1 MADKQNPSSRSSGNK
16 KAPVRRNDVIRC
28 ENCGEDY
35 AITYKRCPFCD
46 ERPGR
51 AGGIVTGG
59 RRVAN
64 TRGGGYGR
72 PVNPIQVAGL
82 IISLIVIIAALVI
95 VFRFL
100 GGPLLSGKG
109 SSSSEGSSV
118 STSQG
123 SAGQSGS
130 SGTSQSGSQ
139 SGAQSGAS
147 SGDASSSGQGSTS
160 AGQTGDSSSGTQ
172 SGDVEV
178 ESITLSRSEY
188 TLPYNESYALTATV
202 TPSGVKEAV
211 VWTSSNPD
219 VLTVD
224 SEGNT
229 QNVNTGSSLERVTV
243 TATCGGMKAECVVYC
258 RAQNAGSGSTESG
271 NSGTSGGST
280 GTVTSG
286 SKGTIVNAGGGLNIR
301 SGPGTSYDKVASAQ
315 NGAEVTIL
323 GEENGWYKIK
333 YNNTDTG
340 YVSKD
345 YVSVK

>member
-1 MADKQNPSSRSSGNK
+1 MADKQNSSPRDSGAK
-16 KAPVRRNDVIRC
+16 KAPPRRNDVIRC

-51 AGGIVTGG
+51 AGGIVSGG

-64 TRGGGYGR
+64 TRGGGYGG
-72 PVNPIQVAGL
+72 PINPIQVAGL

-95 VFRFL
+95 VVRFI

-109 SSSSEGSSV
+109 STSSGESSV

-123 SAGQSGS
+123 S
-130 SGTSQSGSQ
+130 TSQSGSQ
-139 SGAQSGAS
+139 SGSGSQPS
-147 SGDASSSGQGSTS
+147 SSSSGQSGSTS
-160 AGQTGDSSSGTQ
+160 Q
-172 SGDVEV
+172 SGGVEV
-178 ESITLSRSEY
+178 ESITLNGTDY
-188 TLPYNESYALTATV
+188 TLQYNETFTFVATV
-202 TPSGVKEAV
+202 TPEGVEDSV
-211 VWTSSNPD
+211 VWTSSNPE
-219 VLTVD
+219 VLTID
-224 SEGNT
+224 EKGNVK
-229 QNVNTGSSLERVTV
+229 NVNTGGNVERVTV
-243 TATCGGMKAECVVYC
+243 TATCGGMQAECVVYC
-258 RAQNAGSGSTESG
+258 RAQNPGSGSGDSG
-271 NSGTSGGST
+271 SGTSGGNTGTSGST

-286 SKGTIVNAGGGLNIR
+286 SKGTIVNASGGLNIR

-345 YVSVK
+345 YVSVS

>member
-1 MADKQNPSSRSSGNK
+1 MADKQNSSPRDSGAK
-16 KAPVRRNDVIRC
+16 KAPPRRNDVIRC

-51 AGGIVTGG
+51 AGGIVSGG

-64 TRGGGYGR
+64 TRGGGYGG
-72 PVNPIQVAGL
+72 PINPIQVAGL
-82 IISLIVIIAALVI
+82 IISLIVIVAALVI
-95 VFRFL
+95 VVRFI

-109 SSSSEGSSV
+109 SASSGQSSV
-118 STSQG
+118 STSQ
-123 SAGQSGS
+123 
-130 SGTSQSGSQ
+130 SGTSQSDASQSSSPSGSGSQ
-139 SGAQSGAS
+139 AGT
-147 SGDASSSGQGSTS
+147 SSSGQSGSAS
-160 AGQTGDSSSGTQ
+160 Q
-172 SGDVEV
+172 SGGVEV
-178 ESITLSRSEY
+178 ESVTLNGTDY
-188 TLPYNESYALTATV
+188 TLQYNETFTFVATV
-202 TPSGVKEAV
+202 TPEGVEEPV
-211 VWTSSNPD
+211 VWTSSNPEI
-219 VLTVD
+219 LTID
-224 SEGNT
+224 DKGNVK
-229 QNVNTGSSLERVTV
+229 NVNTGGSVERVTV

-258 RAQNAGSGSTESG
+258 RAQNPGTSSGESG
-271 NSGTSGGST
+271 SGTSGGSTNT

-286 SKGTIVNAGGGLNIR
+286 SKGTIVNAGSGLNIR

-345 YVSVK
+345 YVSVS

>member
-1 MADKQNPSSRSSGNK
+1 MADKQNSSPRDSGAK
-16 KAPVRRNDVIRC
+16 KAPPRRNDVIRC

-51 AGGIVTGG
+51 AGGIVSGG

-64 TRGGGYGR
+64 TRGGGYGK
-72 PVNPIQVAGL
+72 PINPIQVAGL
-82 IISLIVIIAALVI
+82 IISLIVIVAALVI
-95 VFRFL
+95 VVRFI

-109 SSSSEGSSV
+109 GTSSGQSSV
-118 STSQG
+118 STSQ
-123 SAGQSGS
+123 SSTSQSGTS
-130 SGTSQSGSQ
+130 QGDASQSGSQ
-139 SGAQSGAS
+139 VGT
-147 SGDASSSGQGSTS
+147 SSSGQSGSAS
-160 AGQTGDSSSGTQ
+160 Q
-172 SGDVEV
+172 SGGVEV
-178 ESITLSRSEY
+178 ESITLNGTDY
-188 TLPYNESYALTATV
+188 TLQYNETFTFVATV
-202 TPSGVKEAV
+202 TPEGVEEPV
-211 VWTSSNPD
+211 VWTSSNPEI
-219 VLTVD
+219 LTID
-224 SEGNT
+224 DKGNV
-229 QNVNTGSSLERVTV
+229 QNINTGSELERVTV
-243 TATCGGMKAECVVYC
+243 TATCGGMKAECVVFC
-258 RAQNAGSGSTESG
+258 RAQNPGTSSGESG
-271 NSGTSGGST
+271 TGTSGGNTGTSGGST

-345 YVSVK
+345 YVSVS

>member
-1 MADKQNPSSRSSGNK
+1 MADKQNSSPRDSGAK
-16 KAPVRRNDVIRC
+16 KAPPRRNDVIRC

-51 AGGIVTGG
+51 AGGIVSGG

-82 IISLIVIIAALVI
+82 IISLIVIVAALVI
-95 VFRFL
+95 VVRFIS
-100 GGPLLSGKG
+100 GPLLSGK
-109 SSSSEGSSV
+109 SSASSGQSSV
-118 STSQG
+118 STSQ
-123 SAGQSGS
+123 
-130 SGTSQSGSQ
+130 SGTSQSNAGQSGSQ
-139 SGAQSGAS
+139 SGSGS
-147 SGDASSSGQGSTS
+147 QGNTSSSGQSGSTS
-160 AGQTGDSSSGTQ
+160 Q
-172 SGDVEV
+172 SGGVEV
-178 ESITLSRSEY
+178 ESISLNGTDY
-188 TLPYNESYALTATV
+188 TLQYNETFTFVATV
-202 TPSGVKEAV
+202 TPEGVTESV
-211 VWTSSNPD
+211 EWTSSNPE
-219 VLTVD
+219 VLTID
-224 SEGNT
+224 EKGNVK
-229 QNVNTGSSLERVTV
+229 NVNTGGSVERVTV

-258 RAQNAGSGSTESG
+258 RAQNPGSSSGESTSSGGSTGTSG
-271 NSGTSGGST
+271 GSTGTSGGST

>member
-1 MADKQNPSSRSSGNK
+1 MADKQNSSPRDSGTK
-16 KAPVRRNDVIRC
+16 KAPPRRNDVIRC

-51 AGGIVTGG
+51 AGGIVSGG

-64 TRGGGYGR
+64 TRGGGYGG
-72 PVNPIQVAGL
+72 PINPIQVAGL
-82 IISLIVIIAALVI
+82 IISLIVIVAALVI
-95 VFRFL
+95 VVRFI

-109 SSSSEGSSV
+109 SASSGQSSV
-118 STSQG
+118 STSQ
-123 SAGQSGS
+123 
-130 SGTSQSGSQ
+130 SGTSQSDASQ
-139 SGAQSGAS
+139 SGSS
-147 SGDASSSGQGSTS
+147 SGSGSQAGTSSSGQSGSAS
-160 AGQTGDSSSGTQ
+160 Q
-172 SGDVEV
+172 SGGVEV
-178 ESITLSRSEY
+178 ESVTLNGTDY
-188 TLPYNESYALTATV
+188 TLQYNETFTFVATV
-202 TPSGVKEAV
+202 TPEGVEEPV
-211 VWTSSNPD
+211 VWTSSNPEI
-219 VLTVD
+219 LTID
-224 SEGNT
+224 DKGNVK
-229 QNVNTGSSLERVTV
+229 NVNTGGSVERVTV

-258 RAQNAGSGSTESG
+258 RAQNPGTSSGESG
-271 NSGTSGGST
+271 SGTSGGSTNT

-286 SKGTIVNAGGGLNIR
+286 SKGTIVNAGSGLNIR

-345 YVSVK
+345 YVSVS

>member
-1 MADKQNPSSRSSGNK
+1 MADKQNPSSRSSADK
-16 KAPVRRNDVIRC
+16 KAPPRRNDVIRC

-46 ERPGR
+46 EKPGR

-72 PVNPIQVAGL
+72 PINPIQVAGL

-95 VFRFL
+95 VFRFISGPML
-100 GGPLLSGKG
+100 GGKG
-109 SSSSEGSSV
+109 SSSSGSSV
-118 STSQG
+118 STSQSQG
-123 SAGQSGS
+123 SQGAAGQE
-130 SGTSQSGSQ
+130 GSQ
-139 SGAQSGAS
+139 
-147 SGDASSSGQGSTS
+147 STS
-160 AGQTGDSSSGTQ
+160 AGQTGTSSAQTG
-172 SGDVEV
+172 GVEV
-178 ESITLSRSEY
+178 ESISLNGTDY
-188 TLPYNESYALTATV
+188 TLQYNETFTFVATV
-202 TPSGVKEAV
+202 TPEGVEEPV
-211 VWTSSNPD
+211 VWTSSDPEI
-219 VLTVD
+219 LTID
-224 SEGNT
+224 EKGNVK
-229 QNVNTGSSLERVTV
+229 NVNTGTTQQRVTV
-243 TATCGGMKAECVVYC
+243 TASCGGLQAECVVFC
-258 RAQNAGSGSTESG
+258 RAQNAGSTTGDEG
-271 NSGTSGGST
+271 GSGTPGGGTST
-280 GTVTSG
+280 GTVTAG

-323 GEENGWYKIK
+323 GEENGWYQIK